1 MIQRH
6 DDVVHCITENV
17 ALSGMN
23 TLTVTG
29 DSKGDLLWLGSDSE
43 VIQLYIELP
52 CNFE

>member
-1 MIQRH
+1 MLFIASH
-6 DDVVHCITENV
+6 V
-17 ALSGMN
+17 ALTELPGGMN

-52 CNFE
+52 CYFE